1 MLACTGP
8 GCSNSNH
15 FLRNALKNVG
25 WSLEVRDL
33 SCFKKLAFSRFT
45 NFILNLVY
53 KNAKLEDCVL
63 DVDGDH
69 ISIVIGTVYMEMPM
83 KPNVLEELEQ
93 EVIAEE

>member
-1 MLACTGP
+1 
-8 GCSNSNH
+8 
-15 FLRNALKNVG
+15 
-25 WSLEVRDL
+25 
-33 SCFKKLAFSRFT
+33 
-45 NFILNLVY
+45 LNLVY